1 VVSEA
6 AASAAAASVAAVE
19 SPLQCLR
26 NTIQR
31 EGFKG
36 LYRGCITPCMGA
48 AVEDSISF
56 SVYHTVVRYFGKNSG
71 VGGGRSARPEDLS
84 LDKVF
89 IAGSLGG
96 MTTSFLVTPL
106 ELIKCRLQVDRVSKG
121 GGATGFYKGPVDC
134 LIKSVK
140 QEGVRVLYKGHS
152 ATFLREGLGTGV
164 FFSTYELGLRSFSP
178 GVPRDQMSTI
188 TVLMAGAL
196 SGVVLNAVPYPFD
209 TAKSVMQTLQIPSG
223 SAASGSV
230 AMPKGLMGALRLI
243 VETEGIAGLYR
254 GITPALLR
262 AMPTNAAV
270 FLSVRVCSPANP
282 FLCIPFSR

>member
-1 VVSEA
+1 MVSEA

-19 SPLQCLR
+19 GPLQCLR

-164 FFSTYELGLRSFSP
+164 FFFYLRAGFAKLLTWRA
-178 GVPRDQMSTI
+178 PRSNVYYYCPHGRGTEWCG
-188 TVLMAGAL
+188 AECCAL
-196 SGVVLNAVPYPFD
+196 SL
-209 TAKSVMQTLQIPSG
+209 
-223 SAASGSV
+223 
-230 AMPKGLMGALRLI
+230 
-243 VETEGIAGLYR
+243 
-254 GITPALLR
+254 
-262 AMPTNAAV
+262 
-270 FLSVRVCSPANP
+270 
-282 FLCIPFSR
+282 